1 MLIFVYNS
9 ILLSLTSLF
18 IIQEERS
25 FTDALKASWAAS
37 KGNVLNILIA
47 SLLVGIVIAI
57 ASWIASVPTVVY
69 SVISALVL
77 AVDGQ
82 SAVSSM
88 TLISSPGY
96 LLSMIPTVLVSAF
109 ASIASIFAEV
119 AILAELTQKTK
130 SRK

>member
-1 MLIFVYNS
+1 
-9 ILLSLTSLF
+9 
-18 IIQEERS
+18 
-25 FTDALKASWAAS
+25 
-37 KGNVLNILIA
+37 
-47 SLLVGIVIAI
+47 VGIVIAI